1 MYSSWNFDNGEVTL
15 WPLDQ
20 SVSTGGK
27 STESNT
33 TSVQDPPAP
42 ASTNETLALPQNQ
55 TALPVSDTTTSVQAA
70 IATSNATAERSS
82 QTIPRANISATEVVA
97 SQTLTITETL
107 ATVATATVTENVA
120 SDPAPTSLTRDIANT
135 SSSTPSVSHNT
146 GVIEGSTA
154 TAATT
159 YAVPTALATNRKRWG
174 RS

>member
-1 MYSSWNFDNGEVTL
+1 VTL

-20 SVSTGGK
+20 SISTGSK

-33 TSVQDPPAP
+33 TSVQDPSAP
-42 ASTNETLALPQNQ
+42 AGTNETGALPPSQS
-55 TALPVSDTTTSVQAA
+55 ALPVSDATTSAQAA
-70 IATSNATAERSS
+70 IATSNATAEHSL
-82 QTIPRANISATEVVA
+82 QTIPGANISATEVVA

-135 SSSTPSVSHNT
+135 SSSTLSVSHRT
-146 GVIEGSTA
+146 EVIEGSTA
-154 TAATT
+154 TGATT
-159 YAVPTALATNRKRWG
+159 YAVPTALATKRKRWG